1 MAKFFSTTTTLH
13 VNILKYRD
21 PRKMILGIGLG
32 SVGLLLKHFKFIDI
46 GYGSQANKSEETK

>member
-1 MAKFFSTTTTLH
+1 
-13 VNILKYRD
+13 
-21 PRKMILGIGLG
+21 MILGISLG